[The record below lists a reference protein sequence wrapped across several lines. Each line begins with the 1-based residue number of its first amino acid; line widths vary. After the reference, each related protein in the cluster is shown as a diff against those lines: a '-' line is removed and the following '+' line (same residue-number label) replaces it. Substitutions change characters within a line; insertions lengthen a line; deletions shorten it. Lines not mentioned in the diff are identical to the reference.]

1 MRLEYFK
8 RNVALANGFHRGQC
22 VGEGHEDVPRHQTP
36 AVSRRLVLRAIGE
49 REPRS
54 RIRGDG
60 LLWRQFLRFARG
72 EGAALTGILRRQ
84 RFPIQTGFSCL
95 GGSDP
100 LSCRIPL
107 RSTVGSTVLA

>member
-72 EGAALTGILRRQ
+72 EGAALTGILRRLQFLGQGGIGGCAQ
-84 RFPIQTGFSCL
+84 RVQLDGE
-95 GGSDP
+95 
-100 LSCRIPL
+100 
-107 RSTVGSTVLA
+107 TVR